1 MRLSRIGLRVALG
14 ACVFATAVSTAAAQ
28 APISFRGKSLTMIIG
43 SAPGGGTDT
52 SGRLIAQ
59 YIARY
64 LPDQPNLI
72 IRNIPGA
79 EGMTAVN
86 YFVQQVAPDGYTI
99 VMGSSTLADPMHYRR
114 PQSHFDPTTFP
125 IIGGVG
131 RGGTMLMINK
141 EAEKRLYDKTQ
152 PPAIM
157 GSLVGVPRSGM
168 QTTAWGI
175 EFLNWNAKWVV
186 GYHGTNDLMLAL
198 DRGEIDMTSTANLF
212 EVSKLQQT
220 GRFKVLTQTGTLA
233 NGRIAPR
240 PEFAEAPLL
249 TNIMAGKIG
258 DKVRQQAFDFWASMT
273 VIDKWMALPPKTPPA
288 IVEVFRE
295 AFRKVA
301 ASPEFVEN
309 GKKISED
316 FAPMAPED
324 VEQLMRTLGDTPP
337 DAIAYISNLLRGQGL
352 EVE

>member
-1 MRLSRIGLRVALG
+1 MFARL
-14 ACVFATAVSTAAAQ
+14 TAAVLMLAGATDAAFAQ
-28 APISFRGKSLTMIIG
+28 APISYRGKSLTMIIG

-59 YIARY
+59 FIARY
-64 LPDQPNLI
+64 LPDTPSVL

-125 IIGGVG
+125 ILGGVG
-131 RGGTMLMINK
+131 RGGTMLMIGK
-141 EAEKRLYDKTQ
+141 DAEKRLYDKSQ
-152 PPAIM
+152 PPVIM

-175 EFLNWNAKWVV
+175 EFLGWNAKWVV

-198 DRGEIDMTSTANLF
+198 DRTEIDMTSTANLF
-212 EVSKLQQT
+212 EVNKLAQT
-220 GRFKVLTQTGTLA
+220 GRFKPLTQTGGLQ
-233 NGRIAPR
+233 NGKIVPR
-240 PEFAEAPLL
+240 PEFVTTPLL
-249 TNIMAGKIG
+249 SNIMAGKIA
-258 DKVRQQAFDFWASMT
+258 DPVQRKAFDFWSSMT
-273 VIDKWMALPPKTPPA
+273 VMDKWMALPPKTPQP
-288 IVEVFRE
+288 IVDMFRE
-295 AFRKVA
+295 AFQKVA
-301 ASPEFVEN
+301 ANTEFIEA
-309 GKKISED
+309 GRKISED
-316 FAPMAPED
+316 FSPMRAED
-324 VEQLMRTLGDTPP
+324 VEQLIRTLGQTPP
-337 DAIAYISNLLRGQGL
+337 EAIGYISNLLRSQGL